1 MIILEKLTK
10 SFGTRVVLDSVS
22 CQIAPGEFV
31 CITGPSGAGKSTLMH
46 LMIGQHKPDSGSII
60 IDETHVEQM
69 DFDTVQ
75 LYRRHIGI
83 VFQDY
88 KLLPNK
94 TVYENVA
101 FALEVCGEP
110 LETIHTLVPKAL
122 DQVGLLRR
130 QNQYPRELSGG
141 EAQRTA
147 IARALVHN
155 PKMILLD
162 EPTGNLDKAAAKS
175 IVDILRTIN
184 AAGTTVLMT
193 THNSDIIQY
202 IDGRMI
208 ILEQGQ
214 ITFDGKANSTTASN
228 KVSA

>member
-1 MIILEKLTK
+1 
-10 SFGTRVVLDSVS
+10 
-22 CQIAPGEFV
+22 
-31 CITGPSGAGKSTLMH
+31 MH
-46 LMIGQHKPDSGSII
+46 LMIGQHKPDSGSLV
-60 IDETHVEQM
+60 IDDNHIEQM

-75 LYRRHIGI
+75 MYRRHIGI

-101 FALEVCGEP
+101 FALEVCGES

-130 QNQYPRELSGG
+130 QNQYPSELSGG

-162 EPTGNLDKAAAKS
+162 EPTGNLDKTAAKS
-175 IVDILRTIN
+175 IVDILRAIN
-184 AAGTTVLMT
+184 EAGTTVIMT

-202 IDGRMI
+202 IGGRMI
-208 ILEQGQ
+208 VLENGVK
-214 ITFDGKANSTTASN
+214 TYDGPVKT
-228 KVSA
+228 